1 MNKTKHRKSYR
12 HLEQK
17 QKQPHCKITQITTR
31 KLSNTN
37 ANTDEKNLS
46 VNYSEI
52 YRHNISLLFP
62 LVYTNKK
69 ITLVFTKR
77 ITV

>member
-17 QKQPHCKITQITTR
+17 HKQPHCKITQITTR

-52 YRHNISLLFP
+52 
-62 LVYTNKK
+62 
-69 ITLVFTKR
+69 
-77 ITV
+77 